1 MAELLLRLRSMDAL
15 DAVDRRLLL
24 ELARDHRAT
33 VVALADRLSLA
44 RNTVQARL
52 NRLEQRGVIRGF
64 ESAIDPTSLGFA
76 LDAFI
81 SVHVQQSELS
91 RVVGDLEGIPE
102 VISAHGLSGPV
113 DLLVH
118 VVGRDAKDLFRID
131 GAILAIDGVVR
142 TETSLSMGE
151 LIPHRMH
158 QLLGEDPERPARRRS
173 DD

>member
-1 MAELLLRLRSMDAL
+1 MDVL

-33 VVALADRLSLA
+33 MVALADRLSLA

-52 NRLEQRGVIRGF
+52 NRLDQRRVIRGF
-64 ESAIDPTSLGFA
+64 ERTIDPTSLGFA

-81 SVHVQQSELS
+81 SVHVQQSVLS
-91 RVVGDLEGIPE
+91 RVVDDLRGIPE

-118 VVGRDAKDLFRID
+118 VVGRDANDLFRID
-131 GAILAIDGVVR
+131 GAILAIEGVVR

-151 LIPHRMH
+151 LIPYRMH
-158 QLLGEDPERPARRRS
+158 QLLGEDAQHPVRRLS
-173 DD
+173 DS

>member
-1 MAELLLRLRSMDAL
+1 MDVL

-52 NRLEQRGVIRGF
+52 NRLEQGGVIRGF
-64 ESAIDPTSLGFA
+64 ERTIDPMSLGFA

-81 SVHVQQSELS
+81 SVHVQQSVLS
-91 RVVGDLEGIPE
+91 RVVGDLRGIPE
-102 VISAHGLSGPV
+102 VVSVHGLSGPV
-113 DLLVH
+113 DLLVQ
-118 VVGRDAKDLFRID
+118 VVGRDANDLFRID
-131 GAILAIDGVVR
+131 GEILAIEGVDR

-151 LIPHRMH
+151 LIPYRMN
-158 QLLGEDPERPARRRS
+158 QLLGETHRHPARRQS
-173 DD
+173 